1 MRARATTIK
10 GDESMLGEM
19 MIWYTM
25 KQLRC
30 GNSSGFTKVVLTWT
44 LLINSYCELIT
55 SEVLVS
61 YDKLDKLVCNMSTY
75 VRECP
80 SMCIERSSRLI
91 P

>member
-10 GDESMLGEM
+10 DNESILGEM

-25 KQLRC
+25 KRLRC

-44 LLINSYCELIT
+44 LLINSYCDNIT

-61 YDKLDKLVCNMSTY
+61 YDKLVCNMSTY

-80 SMCIERSSRLI
+80 SMCIERSSR
-91 P
+91 